1 MSTVSVKVNEAA
13 IRDIN
18 PHLDA
23 PAAIRQ
29 WAQEVL
35 DRYVEALV
43 VKHRMEGLDVELD
56 SMSEEEALALAPAAS
71 AKKYPYDRDMTVEE
85 LYAAIVEDV
94 KEIYAK

>member
-1 MSTVSVKVNEAA
+1 MCTVSVKVNEAA

-18 PHLDA
+18 PHLDT
-23 PAAIRQ
+23 
-29 WAQEVL
+29 
-35 DRYVEALV
+35 
-43 VKHRMEGLDVELD
+43 
-56 SMSEEEALALAPAAS
+56 PAAS